1 MPAINVLTIVQ
12 TYVVIIRWY
21 FLKNA
26 IIKSLVVR
34 IAVLK
39 LDLIV
44 SITLAIQFVVMKL
57 LLARKNVIIFNLV
70 VKNVK
75 L

>member
-1 MPAINVLTIVQ
+1 V
-12 TYVVIIRWY
+12 
-21 FLKNA
+21 
-26 IIKSLVVR
+26 

-44 SITLAIQFVVMKL
+44 SITLAIQFVVMIL
-57 LLARKNVIIFNLV
+57 LLARKNVIILNLDV
-70 VKNVK
+70 NFAK